1 MSELRDV
8 PRGEMEVMEV
18 VWQKGE
24 VTVREVFEELNLR
37 RKLAYK
43 TVATLLGRLRSRGY
57 VEAEER
63 NFAYIFR
70 PLIGRD
76 QVVLRKVDDL
86 VNKVL
91 GGDLTPLA
99 LYMAEHGNELTSEQ
113 TDALE
118 AAVRAA
124 KDREKR

>member
-1 MSELRDV
+1 MTELRDV
-8 PRGEMEVMEV
+8 PQAEMEVMEV
-18 VWQKGE
+18 LWQKGE
-24 VTVREVFEELNLR
+24 VTVRDVFEDLNLR

-43 TVATLLGRLRSRGY
+43 TVATLLGRLRARGY

-63 NFAYIFR
+63 NFAYVFR

-91 GGDLTPLA
+91 GGDMTPLA
-99 LYMAEHGNELTSEQ
+99 LYMAEHGGELTVEQ

-124 KDREKR
+124 KNREKR